1 MERSTIFKFGKP
13 SISKNHGELLVITR
27 GYICNEWDLIGFHGD
42 IDWDFFDQQH
52 VICWYMLGKSTD
64 LTINNGGFMGIIPS
78 PNMK

>member
-1 MERSTIFKFGKP
+1 MD
-13 SISKNHGELLVITR
+13 
-27 GYICNEWDLIGFHGD
+27 EWDLIGFHGD